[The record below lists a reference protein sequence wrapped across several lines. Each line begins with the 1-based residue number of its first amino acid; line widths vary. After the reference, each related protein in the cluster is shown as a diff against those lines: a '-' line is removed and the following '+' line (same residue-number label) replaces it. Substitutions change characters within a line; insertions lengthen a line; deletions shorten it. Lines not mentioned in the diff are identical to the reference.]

1 MGFSE
6 KQKAFFR
13 AMDENHRWNI
23 KQGATRSGK
32 TYMDYFV
39 IPMRIRACG
48 RKGLI
53 VLCGNT
59 TGTLDR
65 NIITPM
71 RDLWGDAFV
80 GPYRPGGGS
89 VKLFGRTV
97 QVFGADNAGRA
108 QRIQGASFQ
117 YCYGDEITTWNED
130 FFQMV
135 KTRLSE
141 PNSRF
146 DGTCNPAGPSHW
158 FKTFLDSDADIYAQS
173 YTLDDNPFTPQEYKD
188 SLKKE
193 LAGTVYFDRFV
204 LGKWVAAEGII
215 YQTFSADPYML
226 DIDTKTIRPDE
237 FIEINMGVDFGGTKS
252 GTAFV
257 TTGVTEG
264 YENVIVLQS
273 RLVQT
278 AKEKSALDPDHLNR
292 LFLEYAREILLNYG
306 RLDNVYCDNAET
318 ILITGMRRAAETAS
332 LPCTVRNAQKIAI
345 NDRIRLTS
353 GLISEG
359 RLRLT
364 DNCESLRKAMAEALW
379 NDKKHQDERLD
390 DGTTDID
397 TLDAFEYSIER
408 NRRELLQ
415 NSFWGTQP
423 DSRESGG
430 R

>member
-13 AMDENHRWNI
+13 AMDENHRWNV
-23 KQGATRSGK
+23 KEGATRSGK

-65 NIITPM
+65 NIITPL
-71 RDLWGDAFV
+71 RDLWGEAFV
-80 GPYRPGGGS
+80 GPYRPGSAS
-89 VKLFGRTV
+89 VNLFGRKV
-97 QVFGADNAGRA
+97 EVFGADNAGRA

-141 PNSRF
+141 TNSRF
-146 DGTCNPAGPSHW
+146 DGTCNPAGPTHW
-158 FKTFLDSDADIYAQS
+158 FKTFLDSDADIYRQS
-173 YTLDDNPFTPQEYKD
+173 YTLDDNPFTPDEYKEN
-188 SLKKE
+188 LKKE

-215 YQTFSADPYML
+215 YQSFAADPHML
-226 DIDTKTIRPDE
+226 DGRAAEFPPSQ

-252 GTAFV
+252 GTTFV
-257 TTGVTEG
+257 TTGITEG
-264 YENVIVLQS
+264 YKNVVALQS
-273 RLVQT
+273 RRVET
-278 AKEKSALDPDHLNR
+278 TLDPEHLNK
-292 LFLEYAREILLNYG
+292 LFIEYAREIIGNYG

-318 ILITGMRRAAETAS
+318 ILIGGMRRAAEMNA
-332 LPCTVRNAQKIAI
+332 LPCTVRNALKIAI

-353 GLISEG
+353 GLISER
-359 RLRLT
+359 RLFLT
-364 DNCESLRKAMAEALW
+364 EDCETLRKAMAEALW

-397 TLDAFEYSIER
+397 TLDAFEYSLER

-415 NSFWGTQP
+415 NSFWGTKP
-423 DSRESGG
+423 ESAA
-430 R
+430 